1 MRSIHKGL
9 YILIISILIISCQR
23 ESTLYSSDITG
34 KVTEEN
40 GTPIQEATV
49 TVGKQATQTDSEG
62 IFYLKDIKYDILSI
76 NKEGYYSEDII
87 LNIIPGTIKKMGTI
101 TLIADQKQKKPIT
114 ITPSILEVNVFE
126 GSSQVYFDAG
136 NLQTELICKEK
147 WLQTRIWENTLY
159 VWFEENPTTEK
170 RIAHVILKAIK
181 EDIQDTLTVIQ
192 DAGPILNIID
202 YSGRNET
209 YTFPQEMPFIKF
221 NRPVKLLDL
230 ENVKVSSVIYEEDST
245 IIRFPD
251 IQPYLLKTISYYY
264 SVQSQDGQTYNGNF
278 TVIPPYK
285 YQTQTKDMI
294 FTKDNQYCWLLAQE
308 NWEPQL
314 IQLETKNYS
323 TVKKIPLEDK
333 DSKLCYNP
341 YNNCIYIYDEN
352 ICIIDAETGILRA
365 TLSKPIE
372 MNYDDIHSMDFCY
385 NGFGLLQG
393 NSKLFTINSAQNHQM
408 ELYPVD
414 NDLYQSNQTKFTTI
428 KSGNNR
434 RQFIL
439 FDSNTIKEVFCLDV
453 DTKKHWIC
461 FNDNPNYANYRNFCQ
476 PHKREPY
483 IIVAGQ
489 SSDKIYSINT
499 ITGEKIK
506 YNNYYNDYSIHIDP
520 LPLETTI
527 PWNHYALIQ
536 NGTLIVI
543 ERNSGK
549 EVHWEQLNENTQWTN
564 YSSEDGSIMAFTN
577 RTDVYFIKAGSLLP

>member
-202 YSGRNET
+202 
-209 YTFPQEMPFIKF
+209 
-221 NRPVKLLDL
+221 
-230 ENVKVSSVIYEEDST
+230 
-245 IIRFPD
+245 
-251 IQPYLLKTISYYY
+251 
-264 SVQSQDGQTYNGNF
+264 
-278 TVIPPYK
+278 
-285 YQTQTKDMI
+285 
-294 FTKDNQYCWLLAQE
+294 
-308 NWEPQL
+308 
-314 IQLETKNYS
+314 
-323 TVKKIPLEDK
+323 
-333 DSKLCYNP
+333 
-341 YNNCIYIYDEN
+341 
-352 ICIIDAETGILRA
+352 
-365 TLSKPIE
+365 
-372 MNYDDIHSMDFCY
+372 
-385 NGFGLLQG
+385 
-393 NSKLFTINSAQNHQM
+393 
-408 ELYPVD
+408 
-414 NDLYQSNQTKFTTI
+414 
-428 KSGNNR
+428 
-434 RQFIL
+434 
-439 FDSNTIKEVFCLDV
+439 
-453 DTKKHWIC
+453 
-461 FNDNPNYANYRNFCQ
+461 
-476 PHKREPY
+476 
-483 IIVAGQ
+483 
-489 SSDKIYSINT
+489 
-499 ITGEKIK
+499 
-506 YNNYYNDYSIHIDP
+506 
-520 LPLETTI
+520 
-527 PWNHYALIQ
+527 
-536 NGTLIVI
+536 
-543 ERNSGK
+543 
-549 EVHWEQLNENTQWTN
+549 
-564 YSSEDGSIMAFTN
+564 
-577 RTDVYFIKAGSLLP
+577 